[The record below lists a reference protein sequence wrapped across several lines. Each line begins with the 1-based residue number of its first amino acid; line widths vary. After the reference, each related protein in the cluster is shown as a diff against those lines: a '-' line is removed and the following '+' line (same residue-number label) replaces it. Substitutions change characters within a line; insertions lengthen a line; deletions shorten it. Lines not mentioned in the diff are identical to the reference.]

1 MKMAKKYIILDTE
14 TTGLEVQQ
22 GHRVIE
28 IGAVLIND
36 RNKSEEHFHTFI
48 NPTRLID
55 EEASKVHGIM
65 NEDLTDKP
73 LFEDIAEEFLEFIDG
88 STLVIHN
95 APFDVGFLNHEL
107 KLASSK
113 YPTLEEICKIED
125 SLAIA
130 RDKYPGQRNSLD
142 ALASRF
148 NISGYDRTFHGALL
162 DANIL
167 ADVYM
172 ALTGGQSKFEFS
184 NDNFKLSEKKSFSE
198 NLISKDELQLAKV
211 KANKTDLQEHE
222 DRLADI
228 ETLNSVETIWRKV
241 H

>member
-1 MKMAKKYIILDTE
+1 MAKKFIILDTE

-22 GHRVIE
+22 GHRIIE
-28 IGAVLIND
+28 IGAVLLND
-36 RNKSEEHFHTFI
+36 RKKSEEHFHTYL
-48 NPTRLID
+48 NPSRLID

-65 NEDLTDKP
+65 NEDLLDKP
-73 LFEDIAEEFLEFIDG
+73 YFEDVAEEFLEFIDG

-95 APFDVGFLNHEL
+95 AAFDVGFLNNEL

-113 YPTLEEICKIED
+113 YPLLEDICEIED

-130 RDKYPGQRNSLD
+130 KDKFPGQRNSLD
-142 ALASRF
+142 ALANRF
-148 NISGYDRTFHGALL
+148 DISGYDRTFHGALL

-172 ALTGGQSKFEFS
+172 SLTGGQSKFEFDTNNLS
-184 NDNFKLSEKKSFSE
+184 NNEKLSS
-198 NLISKDELQLAKV
+198 NNTISRKNIELV
-211 KANKTDLQEHE
+211 SIKANKNDLDEHE
-222 DRLADI
+222 SRLADI
-228 ETLNSVETIWRKV
+228 EKRNSVETIWRKV

>member
-1 MKMAKKYIILDTE
+1 MAKKVIILDTE

-22 GHRVIE
+22 GHRIIE
-28 IGAVLIND
+28 IGAVLLND
-36 RNKSEEHFHTFI
+36 RKKSEEHFHTYL
-48 NPTRLID
+48 NPSRLID

-65 NEDLTDKP
+65 NEDLLDKP
-73 LFEDIAEEFLEFIDG
+73 YFEDVAEEFLEFIDG

-95 APFDVGFLNHEL
+95 AAFDVGFLNNEL

-113 YPTLEEICKIED
+113 YPLLEDICEIED

-130 RDKYPGQRNSLD
+130 KDKFPGQRNSLD
-142 ALASRF
+142 ALANRF
-148 NISGYDRTFHGALL
+148 DISGYDRTFHGALL

-172 ALTGGQSKFEFS
+172 SLTGGQSKFEFDTNNFS
-184 NDNFKLSEKKSFSE
+184 NNERLSS
-198 NLISKDELQLAKV
+198 NNTISRKNIELV
-211 KANKTDLQEHE
+211 SIKANKNDLDEHE
-222 DRLADI
+222 SRLADI
-228 ETLNSVETIWRKV
+228 EKRNSVETIWRKV